1 MRRFYATRVD
11 LRACV
16 IALLFSLSLSL
27 PYPRRCSV
35 ERESEAPCS
44 FLLRSKGRSCLSKK
58 GVGKGSFVPY
68 LLRVKPAHIYRRRRI
83 GAAFLVALVSGAL
96 YVGPDADA
104 EQRPISY
111 TVAPGDTLWSI
122 ATDRYPAS
130 EDPRLAI
137 EAIRRANEIKDHQ
150 IHPGQRLELP
160 PARA

>member
-1 MRRFYATRVD
+1 MG
-11 LRACV
+11 V
-16 IALLFSLSLSL
+16 IASL
-27 PYPRRCSV
+27 PYPRRCSA
-35 ERESEAPCS
+35 ERESEAPCLLS
-44 FLLRSKGRSCLSKK
+44 LRSKGVCLSKK
-58 GVGKGSFVPY
+58 DVGKGSFVPY
-68 LLRVKPAHIYRRRRI
+68 LLRVKPARIYRRRRI
-83 GAAFLVALVSGAL
+83 GVAFLVALVSGAL
-96 YVGPDADA
+96 YVGAWADA

-137 EAIRRANEIKDHQ
+137 EAIRQVNEIKDHQ